1 MNRSIRLNA
10 LVFFALVT
18 LGVLSR
24 FTGVAPNFA
33 AVSAIALFAGFF
45 FASRLVAI
53 AAPVAAMLISDAIIG
68 WHDAREMVV
77 VYACLSMP
85 VLFRSWLGSEKSA
98 IGRAVLA
105 SLACSVAFFVFTNLA
120 VWAFGT
126 IYTHDLAGLALCF
139 EKALVFFRY
148 TIAGDVAFAV
158 LLFGAYRLATRSAPD
173 DRTVAIPARA

>member
-1 MNRSIRLNA
+1 MNRSNRLNA
-10 LVFFALVT
+10 LVFVALIT

-24 FTGVAPNFA
+24 FTGIAPNFA

-53 AAPVAAMLISDAIIG
+53 AAPIAAMLISDAIIG

-77 VYACLSMP
+77 VYACLAMP
-85 VLFRSWLGSEKSA
+85 VLFRSWLGGEKPAFSRIFA
-98 IGRAVLA
+98 A
-105 SLACSVAFFVFTNLA
+105 SLACSIAFFLFTNLA

-126 IYTHDLAGLALCF
+126 IYTHDAAGLVLCF

-148 TIAGDVAFAV
+148 TIAGDVAFAAF
-158 LLFGAYRLATRSAPD
+158 LFGAYRLATRSAPQSPA
-173 DRTVAIPARA
+173 VAIAARA